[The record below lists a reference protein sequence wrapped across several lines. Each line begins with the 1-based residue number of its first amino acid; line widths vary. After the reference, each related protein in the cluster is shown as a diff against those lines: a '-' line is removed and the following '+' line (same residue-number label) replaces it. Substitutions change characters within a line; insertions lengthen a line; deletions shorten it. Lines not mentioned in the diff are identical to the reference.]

1 MTCLASPILQPLFD
15 GRPRNVHTQRARWLV
30 LVEICGCEQCK
41 KLFSATCHSS
51 TKRLVSQASSAKG
64 AACKI
69 CERLESLN
77 QRRTA
82 QLAAKVDTCTTDS
95 STVSGLAAMVRTVRL
110 RPYREKNV
118 VAKITIYACV
128 LSPSFHIHSSIDCRT
143 RLKPLITD
151 PPKSG
156 LHLYSGQITCS
167 R

>member
-15 GRPRNVHTQRARWLV
+15 RRPRNVHTQLARWLV
-30 LVEICGCEQCK
+30 HVEICCCEQCK
-41 KLFSATCHSS
+41 RLFSTTCHSS

-95 STVSGLAAMVRTVRL
+95 SMFLDWRQWYGRYGHGRTGR
-110 RPYREKNV
+110 KNV
-118 VAKITIYACV
+118 VANILIYRRAY
-128 LSPSFHIHSSIDCRT
+128 SF
-143 RLKPLITD
+143 P
-151 PPKSG
+151 
-156 LHLYSGQITCS
+156 LYSQTKHFD
-167 R
+167 